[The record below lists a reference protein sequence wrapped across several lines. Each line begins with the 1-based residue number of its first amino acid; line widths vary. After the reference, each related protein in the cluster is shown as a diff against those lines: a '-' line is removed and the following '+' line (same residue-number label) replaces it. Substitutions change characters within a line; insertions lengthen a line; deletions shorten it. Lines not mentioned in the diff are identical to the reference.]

1 MATRTIDILLN
12 LQNKKTTANADLLK
26 TFTELEKKASN
37 LQKAIDRV
45 GDGKNA
51 EKLKARLAGVKS
63 EMQQIDA
70 EAKKRTLEN
79 NLKRAGEQANRT
91 REKMEKLAQVGNRLA
106 LVGGAITAPF
116 ILAMKKYVE
125 TAKDTE
131 GTSKRIIE
139 LQNKWAESQ
148 VKIGRVTAE
157 ILLPTLE
164 KALDVVNKIA
174 DFAEKNPGA
183 IKAALGIGGS
193 LVVIGGFLSTA
204 ASIVSTLATI
214 QGLAAGLGIGGAAAG
229 GAGLSA
235 ALAPVIAALAPV
247 AVIAGQVALIV
258 GAVVIAAEATRQL
271 LNWALGTETTWND
284 ILVTASQVGFLIEYG
299 FKQLGGWIKN
309 GISVIVRGIAFQI
322 ANVFNAFRS
331 VFSSVSAALA
341 NIANAIRSFLR
352 LPKKAEGGMTNGLS
366 IAGEAG
372 REFIMSNQTTRQA
385 ENMLGGRLTQERL
398 LNALSGGRRVNYYD
412 NRRVSGE
419 LSPSQMH
426 ALKNGVLEAM
436 AGAL

>member
-1 MATRTIDILLN
+1 MATRTIDLILQMQADQAALN
-12 LQNKKTTANADLLK
+12 KTAN
-26 TFTELEKKASN
+26 
-37 LQKAIDRV
+37 
-45 GDGKNA
+45 
-51 EKLKARLAGVKS
+51 GVKKVEKS
-63 EMQQIDA
+63 LKDV
-70 EAKKRTLEN
+70 EA
-79 NLKRAGEQANRT
+79 QANRT

-116 ILAMKKYVE
+116 ILAMKKYLDM
-125 TAKDTE
+125 AKADDPLAKRFKE
-131 GTSKRIIE
+131 VGTQLTD
-139 LQNKWAESQ
+139 LQVRVGKIVAEQ
-148 VKIGRVTAE
+148 I
-157 ILLPTLE
+157 LPTVAKVLPYIE
-164 KALDVVNKIA
+164 KAI
-174 DFAEKNPGA
+174 DFLEKNPGFV
-183 IKAALGIGGS
+183 KAALNIGGTLAVVGS
-193 LVVIGGFLSTA
+193 LLSAIG
-204 ASIVSTLATI
+204 SIGSTLATI
-214 QGLAAGLGIGGAAAG
+214 QLLTAGGGAAAG

-235 ALAPVIAALAPV
+235 ALAPVLAALAPV

-258 GAVVIAAEATRQL
+258 GAVVLAAEATRQL
-271 LNWALGTETTWND
+271 LNWALGTETTWKD
-284 ILVTASQVGFLIEYG
+284 LLVTASQVGFLIEYG

-309 GISVIVRGIAFQI
+309 GIGVIVRGIAFQI

-331 VFSSVSAALA
+331 VFASVSAALA

-372 REFIMSNQTTRQA
+372 REFIMSNRTTREA

-398 LNALSGGRRVNYYD
+398 LNALAGGRRVNYYD